1 MGGDG
6 RGGERA
12 KVNGLGRVR
21 AQKKAEGRPILTHL
35 RGQKTA
41 GGFRRYQANSPE
53 IPRNHQLGHTSTN
66 SQPFFERLGAL
77 ESPSLSLSNAPK
89 GTKNGWEMGELEPQ
103 GAPPLV
109 PHSPPAILGARGS
122 AGSPATKKALGGRQE
137 PVPGGPREP
146 GKRRG

>member
-1 MGGDG
+1 MYLLHGTLIRSLRGQAGGGGGGAEVRGEG

-21 AQKKAEGRPILTHL
+21 AQKKAEGRPIPTHL

-77 ESPSLSLSNAPK
+77 ESPSLLLSNAPR

-103 GAPPLV
+103 GAPP
-109 PHSPPAILGARGS
+109 PGA
-122 AGSPATKKALGGRQE
+122 P
-137 PVPGGPREP
+137 
-146 GKRRG
+146 